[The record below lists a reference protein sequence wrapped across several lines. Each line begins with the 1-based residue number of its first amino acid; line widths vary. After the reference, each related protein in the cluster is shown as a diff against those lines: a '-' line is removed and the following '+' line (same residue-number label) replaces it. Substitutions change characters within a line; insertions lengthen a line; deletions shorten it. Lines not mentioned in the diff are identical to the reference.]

1 MGIVS
6 LGADA
11 TTAKLVIDSTPGLKI
26 ESHPPQQVPHS
37 CAQESYGQKYAS
49 CESDLCPRFNRL
61 VGAGLRIGLDNRFRS
76 KNALIHTGRT
86 HWQFEIPP
94 LTEVCFLRAMRTF
107 SLTPSWGW
115 RDSKCTHIGSLWEML
130 SHLLWDVCTEYSK
143 ASIHA

>member
-11 TTAKLVIDSTPGLKI
+11 TTATLVIDSTPGLKV
-26 ESHPPQQVPHS
+26 ESHLPQQVPHS

-49 CESDLCPRFNRL
+49 CESDLRPWFNRL

-76 KNALIHTGRT
+76 KNALIDTGRT
-86 HWQFEIPP
+86 HLQFEIPP

-107 SLTPSWGW
+107 SLHPVLGVARLQMHTYRVTLG
-115 RDSKCTHIGSLWEML
+115 ML

-143 ASIHA
+143 ANIQA